1 MSEVSNPWRDDLA
14 IRKHGSCVAVSKS
27 PHFFDVEVP
36 RTELL
41 KHLRDHIEGVREM
54 FTCPGEVSTD
64 RDKDIAVS
72 FDLFLP
78 YMQHVC
84 RVLSIRLLLPE
95 LSECIARNSQ
105 HGRVFHALVSCLFW
119 NNSFREYFLDT
130 GRPRSWCKVR
140 SGDSKNDYICSC
152 SYSLSQAQS
161 VHSVWS
167 NFFLDGLESTS
178 WGPIPQFRRMVE
190 GRVLILRLNF
200 SFSVQNFIEL
210 YNRNVKSSRKHDRSQ
225 WTRCNGGIPHVPQR
239 YTKKRDAEK
248 CNLKPSAHWIFNLVD
263 SCWPGFPL
271 CVVHNGGS
279 GGVSVWKEST
289 RASFDGIRQCGAMLP
304 RPAVPGHERQ
314 NAPHNG
320 IICRINF

>member
-1 MSEVSNPWRDDLA
+1 MLSERCSHVL
-14 IRKHGSCVAVSKS
+14 G
-27 PHFFDVEVP
+27 
-36 RTELL
+36 
-41 KHLRDHIEGVREM
+41 KHLRIETRTSRYPL
-54 FTCPGEVSTD
+54 TC
-64 RDKDIAVS
+64 S
-72 FDLFLP
+72 FHTCSMSVAFCP
-78 YMQHVC
+78 SASSC
-84 RVLSIRLLLPE
+84 RSFPSASRGIRNTVGYSMPWWVACFE
-95 LSECIARNSQ
+95 TIIFVNI
-105 HGRVFHALVSCLFW
+105 
-119 NNSFREYFLDT
+119 FLDA
-130 GRPRSWCKVR
+130 GGPRSRCKVR
-140 SGDSKNDYICSC
+140 SHCGHSKNDYICGC

-167 NFFLDGLESTS
+167 SFFLDGLESTS